1 MEGNTLMEI
10 IQDAVLEMLRCG
22 HSVTSVKEKL
32 MTAINELQSMEIYL
46 KAIKEAGMRP

>member
-10 IQDAVLEMLRCG
+10 LQDAVLEMLRSG

-32 MTAINELQSMEIYL
+32 MLVVSELQSMEVYL